1 MLLRTVKALGEIRH
15 GNVSKSLVAVIG
27 SKSDGSA
34 LAYTTWFRT
43 SSADDSHWYSY
54 DGEQRASLAGRV
66 PLFLSERALAQ
77 GYSIDLLLF
86 VQTTQTESR

>member
-1 MLLRTVKALGEIRH
+1 MLLRTVKALGPIRH
-15 GNVSKSLVAVIG
+15 GNVSKSLVALIG
-27 SKSDGSA
+27 SLTDCSV

-43 SSADDSHWYSY
+43 SPADDSHSYSY

-66 PLFLSERALAQ
+66 PVFISQRVLAQ
-77 GYSIDLLLF
+77 GYSIDVLLF